1 MSEIT
6 VEITQAIYSLVET
19 RPEYSVAITRPS
31 YTVDYV
37 SEIQFVDYEGY
48 YTEEEV
54 NALLDAKQDTL
65 ISATNIK
72 TINSTSILGSGN
84 IVVEGGGGG
93 ITLPIAQS
101 DVTNLVTD
109 LGNKVDK
116 ITGKEL
122 SANDFTNTLKSKLD
136 NIESSANNYIH
147 PASRPCISCV
157 RKYNEQKKYEKIIE

>member
-72 TINSTSILGSGN
+72 TINNTSILGSGN
-84 IVVEGGGGG
+84 IVVEGGEGGG
-93 ITLPIAQS
+93 ITA
-101 DVTNLVTD
+101 
-109 LGNKVDK
+109 
-116 ITGKEL
+116 
-122 SANDFTNTLKSKLD
+122 
-136 NIESSANNYIH
+136 
-147 PASRPCISCV
+147 
-157 RKYNEQKKYEKIIE
+157 EKIRVVNSMPITFAEGDICFNASDNGLYIGVD